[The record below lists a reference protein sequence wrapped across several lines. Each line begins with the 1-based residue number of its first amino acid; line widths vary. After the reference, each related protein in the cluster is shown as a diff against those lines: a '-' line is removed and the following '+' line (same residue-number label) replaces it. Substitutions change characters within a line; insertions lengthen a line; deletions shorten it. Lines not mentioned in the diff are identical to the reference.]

1 MSGKGRGGSQRPKAK
16 ARPQAGGRG
25 GSGGR
30 GGAAAAALPEAVR
43 RLSAWALMAML
54 ALLAVAAMLVLRVPQ
69 MIGGT
74 LGEAAGE
81 GGFSLKR
88 VEIKGAHHIPQLEVY
103 NIAFD
108 QPSSAMPLIDL
119 EATRQRLLQFGWVK
133 DARVSRRLPDTL
145 VVDIVERKPAA
156 IWQYNSKLSLI
167 DRDGV
172 VLAPVRL
179 EAMPDLP
186 LLIGAGANHQASA
199 LSALVETAP
208 QLKPAMSGA
217 SWVGGRRWDIRFQSG
232 EVLALPEG
240 DAEAAR
246 ALARFVKLDQSMQ
259 LLGHGFVRIDMR
271 IPGKC
276 ILRVSNEPGSSVPSI
291 APSAPP
297 EAAASAPPAPHA
309 APPHSAPPAAKR
321 GDDDGAVDATKTI

>member
-1 MSGKGRGGSQRPKAK
+1 MSGKARGGSQRSKSKAG
-16 ARPQAGGRG
+16 AGGRG
-25 GSGGR
+25 RAPAR
-30 GGAAAAALPEAVR
+30 GGGTAALPEAVR
-43 RLSAWALMAML
+43 RASGWALMAML
-54 ALLAVAAMLVLRVPQ
+54 AALAVAILLLFRVPQ
-69 MIGGT
+69 LVGGT
-74 LGEAAGE
+74 LGEAAGQS
-81 GGFSLKR
+81 GFALKH
-88 VEIKGAHHIPQLEVY
+88 VEIKGAKHIPQLEVY

-108 QPSSAMPLIDL
+108 QPSSAMPLVDL
-119 EATRQRLLQFGWVK
+119 EATRQRLLQFGWVR

-156 IWQYNSKLSLI
+156 IWQNNSQLSLI
-167 DRDGV
+167 DMDGV

-186 LLIGAGANHQASA
+186 LLIGPGANHQATA

-240 DAEAAR
+240 DAEARR

-259 LLGHGFVRIDMR
+259 ILGRGFVRIDMR

-291 APSAPP
+291 APAEPPTAVAPQ
-297 EAAASAPPAPHA
+297 ALPPRAAPH
-309 APPHSAPPAAKR
+309 PVPKS
-321 GDDDGAVDATKTI
+321 DDGDVDATKTI